1 VLQRVAQSGLEVR
14 LILDGTRIGFGHQL
28 LLVAVAYRRRA
39 IPIAWTWV
47 KDKRGHSSSYKQVA
61 LLAYVRRLIPSYA
74 RVLMVGDSEFGGV
87 EVLRQL
93 DKWRWR
99 YVLRQKANHLVKR
112 KGQATWQ
119 RFGDLVV
126 RPGDRVWLASAQL
139 TQRHA
144 YRLNLLAYWKPGED
158 KPWLLATNL
167 TTSQATRHA
176 YRRRMWV
183 EETFGDLKKHGFD
196 LEATHLHH
204 FLRLSRLTLL
214 AALVYLW
221 LISLGSQVIKRGQRR
236 LVDRSHRRDLSI
248 FRIGFSMAERYLAN
262 GQPFSIRFRPYF
274 TKLSGS

>member
-1 VLQRVAQSGLEVR
+1 MPINRLYHTWFHRLRQLRPTERVTRLRNAAWMLTGIFESRSVHLHRIAGKIPGIATTRNKVRRLARFLDNSAIRARAWYEPIARNLLQRVAEKGLEVR

-61 LLAYVRRLIPSYA
+61 LLAYVRWLIPSYA
-74 RVLMVGDSEFGGV
+74 KVLVVGDSEFGGV

-112 KGQATWQ
+112 KGQASWQ

-144 YRLNLLAYWKPGED
+144 YRLNLLVYWKPGED

-167 TTSQATRHA
+167 TTSQATQRA
-176 YRRRMWV
+176 YRRRMW
-183 EETFGDLKKHGFD
+183 
-196 LEATHLHH
+196 
-204 FLRLSRLTLL
+204 
-214 AALVYLW
+214 W
-221 LISLGSQVIKRGQRR
+221 KR
-236 LVDRSHRRDLSI
+236 SSAI
-248 FRIGFSMAERYLAN
+248 
-262 GQPFSIRFRPYF
+262 
-274 TKLSGS
+274 